1 MKKINY
7 KLLYNSFHDN
17 KYITG
22 LALLVINI
30 FSKYV
35 QFNLSKSQEEFLKN
49 SITREFFIF
58 TILFIGTRDLITSLI
73 LTLLFF
79 ILSNTFFHENSFFS
93 LIPEKY
99 KKLESALDTNKDGK
113 ISKEEIDKAIE
124 MLKKI
129 NYN

>member
-49 SITREFFIF
+49 SITIKFFIF
-58 TILFIGTRDLITSLI
+58 TILFIGTRDLIILLI

-124 MLKKI
+124 VLKKI